1 MKREAVILAGGIG
14 SRLKT
19 VVNDRPKPMA
29 LINNKP
35 FLYYLLSNLKKEGF
49 QHIILAVGFKHKII
63 SNFFGSNFKEM
74 DITYAIEEKPL
85 GTGGGILNALKH
97 ARKKQTFI
105 LNGDT
110 YFPVPFDEMEKLA
123 NEKKSDLVIALRKLI
138 DISRYGTILIDSQ
151 NRVVEFSEK
160 TDLPKP
166 GLINGGIY
174 LIKNSLFFKLPFP
187 EKFSFEED
195 FLTAEFREKQFFG
208 IPFNNYFLDIGIPE
222 SYQQAQTDFLNFE
235 NNET

>member
-1 MKREAVILAGGIG
+1 MKREAVILAGGMG

-49 QHIILAVGFKHKII
+49 QHIILAVGFKHEII
-63 SNFFGSNFKEM
+63 SDFFGNSFKEM
-74 DITYAIEEKPL
+74 DISYAIEEKPL
-85 GTGGGILNALKH
+85 GTGGGILNALKY
-97 ARKKQTFI
+97 AREKRTFI

-110 YFPVPFDEMEKLA
+110 YFPVPFGEMEKLA
-123 NEKKSDLVIALRKLI
+123 DKKVSDLVIALRKLN
-138 DISRYGTILIDSQ
+138 DVSRYGTISVDSQ
-151 NRVVEFSEK
+151 KRVVEFIEK
-160 TDLPKP
+160 TNNKEP

-174 LIKNSLFFKLPFP
+174 LIKNSSFLALPFP

-195 FLTAEFREKQFFG
+195 FMMTKFNEKQFFG
-208 IPFNNYFLDIGIPE
+208 IPFNSYFLDIGIPE
-222 SYQQAQTDFLNFE
+222 SYQQAQTDFLNF
-235 NNET
+235 

>member
-1 MKREAVILAGGIG
+1 MKREAVILAGGMG

-49 QHIILAVGFKHKII
+49 QHIILAVGFKHEII
-63 SNFFGSNFKEM
+63 SDFFGNSFKEM
-74 DITYAIEEKPL
+74 DISYAIEEKPL
-85 GTGGGILNALKH
+85 GTGGGILNALKYAH
-97 ARKKQTFI
+97 EKRTFI

-110 YFPVPFDEMEKLA
+110 YFPVPFKEMEKLA
-123 NEKKSDLVIALRKLI
+123 DKKVSDLVIALRKLN
-138 DISRYGTILIDSQ
+138 DVSRYGTISVDSQ
-151 NRVVEFSEK
+151 KRVVEFIEK
-160 TDLPKP
+160 TNNKEP

-174 LIKNSLFFKLPFP
+174 LIENSSFLALPFP

-195 FLTAEFREKQFFG
+195 FLMAKFNEKQFFG
-208 IPFNNYFLDIGIPE
+208 IPFNSYFLDIGIPE
-222 SYQQAQTDFLNFE
+222 SYQQAQTDFLNF
-235 NNET
+235 

>member
-1 MKREAVILAGGIG
+1 MTREAVILAGGIG

-35 FLYYLLSNLKKEGF
+35 FLYYLLSNLKKENF
-49 QHIILAVGFKHKII
+49 EHIILAVGFKHKII
-63 SNFFGSNFKEM
+63 SDFFGNTFQGM
-74 DITYAIEEKPL
+74 DISYAIEEKPL

-97 ARKKQTFI
+97 ARKKNTFI

-110 YFPVPFDEMEKLA
+110 YFPVAFDEIEKLA
-123 NEKKSDLVIALRKLI
+123 NENKSDLIIALRKLT
-138 DISRYGTILIDSQ
+138 DVSRYGTISVNSE
-151 NRVVEFSEK
+151 NRVVDFIEK
-160 TDLPKP
+160 SYQHIP

-174 LIKNSLFFKLPFP
+174 LIKNSSLIELRLPK
-187 EKFSFEED
+187 KFSFEED
-195 FLTAEFREKQFFG
+195 FLMAKFNEKLFFG

-222 SYQQAQTDFLNFE
+222 SYKQAQKDFLNF
-235 NNET
+235 

>member
-63 SNFFGSNFKEM
+63 SDFFGNSFKEM
-74 DITYAIEEKPL
+74 DISYAIEDKPL
-85 GTGGGILNALKH
+85 GTGGGILNALKY
-97 ARKKQTFI
+97 AREKRTFI

-110 YFPVPFDEMEKLA
+110 YFPVPFGEMEKLA
-123 NEKKSDLVIALRKLI
+123 DKKVSDLVIALRKLN
-138 DISRYGTILIDSQ
+138 DVSRYGTISVNSQ
-151 NRVVEFSEK
+151 KRVVEFIEK
-160 TDLPKP
+160 TNNKEP

-174 LIKNSLFFKLPFP
+174 LIKNSSFLALPFP

-195 FLTAEFREKQFFG
+195 FLMAKFNEKQFFG
-208 IPFNNYFLDIGIPE
+208 IPFNSYFLDIGIPE
-222 SYQQAQTDFLNFE
+222 SYQQAQTDFLNF
-235 NNET
+235 

>member
-1 MKREAVILAGGIG
+1 MNREAIILAGGMG

-19 VVNDRPKPMA
+19 VVTDRPKPMA

-63 SNFFGSNFKEM
+63 SNYFGNSFKQM
-74 DITYAIEEKPL
+74 RISYAIEEKPL
-85 GTGGGILNALKH
+85 GTGGGILNALKYAH
-97 ARKKQTFI
+97 EKRTFI

-110 YFPVPFDEMEKLA
+110 FFPVSFDDMEKTI
-123 NEKKSDLVIALRKLI
+123 NEKNSDLVIALREI
-138 DISRYGTILIDSQ
+138 TDVSRYGTISVNNQ
-151 NRVVEFSEK
+151 NRVVKFTEK
-160 TDLPKP
+160 IDTKKP

-174 LIKNSLFFKLPFP
+174 LLNNNSFLELSFP

-195 FLTAEFREKQFFG
+195 FLMANHTQKQFYG

-222 SYQQAQTDFLNFE
+222 AYQQAQTDFLNFE
-235 NNET
+235 DDET